1 MDKIKKNDY
10 NKKNDNKKNDN
21 KKNDNKKNEN
31 KKNDNKKNENN
42 IVVKK
47 ELNYDRINKIV
58 KKSKNSKKDLKG
70 GNLKIIKIILLH
82 FHHKIKRTA
91 QNIFDL

>member
-10 NKKNDNKKNDN
+10 NKKNDNKKND
-21 KKNDNKKNEN
+21 N

>member
-10 NKKNDNKKNDN
+10 NKKNDN